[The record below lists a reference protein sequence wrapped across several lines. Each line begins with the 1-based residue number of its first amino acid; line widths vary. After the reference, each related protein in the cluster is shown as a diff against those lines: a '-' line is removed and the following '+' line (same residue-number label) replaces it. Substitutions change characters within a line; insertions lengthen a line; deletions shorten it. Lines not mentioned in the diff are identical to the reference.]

1 MYLWRYTHTLEME
14 MGLGPVTDREPLR
27 FRTRCP
33 QSSPPSPLA
42 VREKA
47 REENRLGVVCSGT
60 LGWDDQQ
67 AMLFSHAGLGRP
79 TGLESPGPF
88 QRSWEIFFQ
97 GQEAVARTARRKC
110 LEHRLQAWS
119 APSIWNTAEVE
130 QELRLKV
137 LKRRE
142 RQNTLVADDA
152 RTPLD
157 ERHNT
162 LVADISSCF
171 RMPSFAKADA
181 VLANSWAVKSATRH
195 NDHFAIPI
203 HTDSSSY

>member
-1 MYLWRYTHTLEME
+1 MRACRSNTVVIFHPLSTHC
-14 MGLGPVTDREPLR
+14 TD
-27 FRTRCP
+27 
-33 QSSPPSPLA
+33 A
-42 VREKA
+42 VA
-47 REENRLGVVCSGT
+47 
-60 LGWDDQQ
+60 
-67 AMLFSHAGLGRP
+67 
-79 TGLESPGPF
+79 GPF

-157 ERHNT
+157 ERQNT

-195 NDHFAIPI
+195 NESISLLSLSFPGARRRMGCEFSRDQVRQDQVRSGQIRSDQVRSDQVRSGQIRSGLVAVLRLG
-203 HTDSSSY
+203 